1 MSTPAQ
7 RIRDLLQQQRPLVMG
22 GVYDG
27 LSARIADRAGFEV
40 LFVGG
45 FAVAATLLGEP
56 DFGYLTQS
64 EIADTA
70 RRVCRLTARPVLVD
84 ADTGYGNALNVIRTV
99 ELFQN
104 AGAAGLFLEDQVWP
118 KRCGHLRGKR
128 VVERS
133 EWLAKLRAVLQTR
146 GDGDCFLVAR
156 TDARAAVGLEEA
168 IARGQAARDL
178 GADAV
183 FIEAPESV
191 AELERI
197 ARAIPGPKV
206 ANMVE
211 HGRTPLLAPD
221 ELHQLGFD
229 LIVTPL
235 AGLMASAKALHE
247 VYAILRRDGTLRQ
260 HLDRLMPFA
269 EFNQL
274 VELERHYALEERFV
288 SPSADSRPAPTSALP
303 ATGDGRRALPT
314 AAGRRRNRAPRRRT
328 APR

>member
-1 MSTPAQ
+1 V
-7 RIRDLLQQQRPLVMG
+7 LG

-27 LSARIADRAGFEV
+27 LSTRVAQRAGFEV

-45 FAVAATLLGEP
+45 FSVAATLLGEP
-56 DFGYLTQS
+56 DFGYLTQT

-70 RRVCRLTARPVLVD
+70 RRICRLTDRPVLVD
-84 ADTGYGNALNVIRTV
+84 ADTGYGNALNVIRTL

-118 KRCGHLRGKR
+118 KRCGHFRDKQVVARG
-128 VVERS
+128 
-133 EWLAKLRAVLQTR
+133 EWLGKLRAVLEFR
-146 GDGDCFLVAR
+146 GDRDCFLVAR
-156 TDARAAVGLEEA
+156 TDARGAVSLDEA

-211 HGRTPLLAPD
+211 GGRTPLLSPT
-221 ELHQLGFD
+221 ELHDLGFD

-235 AGLMASAKALHE
+235 AGLMASAKALQD
-247 VYAILRRDGTLRQ
+247 VYALLRRHGTLRD
-260 HLDRLMPFA
+260 HLDRLLPFSD
-269 EFNQL
+269 FHDL
-274 VELERHYALEERFV
+274 IELEHHYQLQARFK
-288 SPSADSRPAPTSALP
+288 DR
-303 ATGDGRRALPT
+303 
-314 AAGRRRNRAPRRRT
+314 
-328 APR
+328 